1 MRTLRLTPE
10 LVARCF
16 RQVAEPETPPEGYT
30 ALDED
35 AIVARGAELLA
46 EAHAAGTDPIWIF
59 AYGSLIWKPVFAPAE
74 ARRARAWGWRRAFS
88 IELNSWRATPEA
100 PGLMMA
106 LAAGGSCA
114 GLAYRLDPA
123 TQDADLVELVRRET
137 PFHEL
142 AHNARWINAATPE
155 GPIRALT
162 FYAGLRSCR
171 ILRGVSLQH
180 RRASGIR
187 GHPRPPPVAAPA
199 ARRRGDRGLG
209 TRRPLERTPR
219 QGRVLRSS
227 GLSCRA
233 IPPILASL
241 RSDRALAG

>member
-46 EAHAAGTDPIWIF
+46 EAREAGTDPIWIF
-59 AYGSLIWKPVFAPAE
+59 AYGSLIWKPVFAPVE

-123 TQDADLVELVRRET
+123 TQEADLVELVRRET

-162 FYAGLRSCR
+162 FYASPVGVPVRRMPDEETAAWIARACGHAGSCAEYLYNTVAHLESEGIHDR
-171 ILRGVSLQH
+171 HLWRLQQL
-180 RRASGIR
+180 
-187 GHPRPPPVAAPA
+187 VA
-199 ARRRGDRGLG
+199 
-209 TRRPLERTPR
+209 EE
-219 QGRVLRSS
+219 
-227 GLSCRA
+227 
-233 IPPILASL
+233 I
-241 RSDRALAG
+241 AGWGPGGP